1 MIGSKASVNLSL
13 FRNLFVN
20 SFLFFC
26 HTLMG
31 VDHNGSDR
39 FTLDSIEPFVYSSD
53 AQTIIAKGDAVL
65 RGPNLLIQA
74 DEIKWDKKNSFIFA
88 DGSVIISNSNYRV
101 LLEDAIIDISKGTF
115 TGKKVTTGK
124 YPWVVTANEL
134 KANENETLLTSA
146 EIKHENHTSESPFL
160 SSTEVK
166 FDTNNSKL
174 TVTDF
179 GLQLKD
185 FTLMRI
191 PEITL
196 NTQQNIPQID
206 FLLGKQVP
214 LGWFAGARI
223 HLSPRDQLQ
232 SSLGLQS
239 YFDHG
244 LYVTPELELEMTETS
259 AFEYQFY
266 SIKLGGI
273 RDHGDKT
280 KDSLGDSVNV
290 DRGFA
295 RISSILNKDENWH
308 FAIMANPSTDS
319 EFYKNYERDLFT
331 DNQWVENFAEL
342 TYDGDFLSMSIL
354 ADMQVNNYESQL
366 EKKPSLEL
374 LGGPHSW
381 WHKNF
386 HDTIKVELCH
396 LGSEGD
402 DLELTPNTE
411 LYDFSYR
418 SGGIFKV
425 TDLFQYSP
433 SATYRSQN
441 FKRLD
446 TQRSNRDFF
455 EFQNTLTYDAFSP
468 VDSFIPSPR
477 GDNFFH
483 FLKVS
488 LQHSHMEELRATST
502 DEIIVSNDRL
512 INPYLENFDLFE
524 LRETDEFEEIDIVRL
539 GMENSLTGLNA
550 RDGMHEIASVLIYQD
565 LWVNEDTNDTLSKYF
580 YGILKLAP
588 HPNLAFNYYTKI
600 DTKLGLQ
607 LTNNLNILL
616 KDGNINEFS
625 ISYLDFDD
633 SSENI
638 QYFSRHLIRNK
649 NSVEYGLR
657 YNPDGGDIP
666 YWVVSFQSKIINGWK
681 INAVVSNY
689 NSEKRKET
697 RWALKFNAFSF

>member
-1 MIGSKASVNLSL
+1 
-13 FRNLFVN
+13 
-20 SFLFFC
+20 
-26 HTLMG
+26 MG
-31 VDHNGSDR
+31 VDHNESDR
-39 FTLDSIEPFVYSSD
+39 YTLDSIEPFVYSRDS
-53 AQTIIAKGDAVL
+53 QTVTARGDAIL

-88 DGSVIISNSNYRV
+88 DGSVIISNSDYRV
-101 LLEDAIIDISKGTF
+101 LLEDAVIDMSKGTF
-115 TGKKVTTGK
+115 TGKKATTGK
-124 YPWVVTANEL
+124 YPWVVHANEVN
-134 KANENETLLTSA
+134 ANETEILMTSA
-146 EIKHENHTSESPFL
+146 EIKHDNHQSESPYL
-160 SSTEVK
+160 SSKKVR
-166 FDTNNSKL
+166 FDTNTSKL

-191 PEITL
+191 PEVTF

-232 SSLGLQS
+232 ASLGLQS
-239 YFDHG
+239 YFDRG
-244 LYVTPELELEMTETS
+244 LYVTPELEIERVGTS

-273 RDHGDKT
+273 RDHGEKT
-280 KDSLGDSVNV
+280 KDSSGNRVNV

-295 RISSILNKDENWH
+295 RISSIINKDANWH
-308 FAIMANPSTDS
+308 FALMANPSTDS
-319 EFYKNYERDLFT
+319 EFYKNYERDLFS
-331 DNQWVENFAEL
+331 DNQWVEHFAEF
-342 TYDGDFLSMSIL
+342 TYDGDFISMSIL

-366 EKKPSLEL
+366 EKKPSLEI

-381 WHKNF
+381 WHKNL
-386 HDTIKVELCH
+386 HDTIKIELCH
-396 LGSEGD
+396 LGSEGND
-402 DLELTPNTE
+402 IEATPNTE

-418 SGGIFKV
+418 SDGTFKV
-425 TDLFQYSP
+425 TDFFQYSP

-441 FKRLD
+441 FNRLD
-446 TQRSNRDFF
+446 SKKSHRDFF
-455 EFQNTLTYDAFSP
+455 EFQNTITYDAFSP
-468 VDSFIPSPR
+468 VDSFIPSSH

-488 LQHSHMEELRATST
+488 LQHSHMEELGGTST
-502 DEIIVSNDRL
+502 DEIIVSNDDL

-524 LRETDEFEEIDIVRL
+524 LRETDEFEERDIVRL
-539 GMENSLTGLNA
+539 GLDNSLVGLNA
-550 RDGMHEIASVLIYQD
+550 WGGSHEIASVRAYQD
-565 LWVNEDTNDTLSKYF
+565 LWVNHDANDSLSKYF

-588 HPNLAFNYYTKI
+588 HPNLAFSYYTKI
-600 DTKLGLQ
+600 DIKTGLQ
-607 LTNNLNILL
+607 LSNNLNILL
-616 KDGNINEFS
+616 KDGNVNEFS

-633 SSENI
+633 SSESI
-638 QYFSRHLIRNK
+638 QYFSRHSIRNQ
-649 NSVEYGLR
+649 NSLEYGFR
-657 YNPDGGDIP
+657 YNPEGGDIP
-666 YWVVSFQSKIINGWK
+666 YWMISVQSGVLSGWK
-681 INAVVSNY
+681 INAIVSSY